1 MKKILVVGS
10 TGKVGNYLMKTLA
23 AKYPETSIVGMSRY
37 GRPRD
42 EETARLSNLSYV
54 RGDALDPYSFREHL
68 EDVNS
73 VVHCIQTL
81 SAQIE
86 KNNLLGEQ
94 P

>member
-23 AKYPETSIVGMSRY
+23 AKYPETAIVGMSRN
-37 GRPRD
+37 GRARD
-42 EETARLSNLSYV
+42 EETARISNVSYI

-86 KNNLLGEQ
+86 QKN
-94 P
+94 

>member
-10 TGKVGNYLMKTLA
+10 TGKVGNYLMYSLA
-23 AKYPETSIVGMSRY
+23 KKYPQAAIVGMSRNR
-37 GRPRD
+37 RPRD
-42 EETARLSNLSYV
+42 EETARLSNVSYV
-54 RGDALDPYSFREHL
+54 RGDALDPYSFREHI

-94 P
+94 A